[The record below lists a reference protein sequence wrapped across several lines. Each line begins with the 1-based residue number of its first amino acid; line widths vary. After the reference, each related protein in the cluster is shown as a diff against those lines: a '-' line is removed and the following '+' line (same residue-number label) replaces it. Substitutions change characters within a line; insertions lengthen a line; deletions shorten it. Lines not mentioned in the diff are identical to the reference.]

1 MKNVFDITSFG
12 AVGDGKT
19 DCTVAI
25 QSALD
30 EAKKV
35 CGTVIVPPG
44 RYLCADI
51 RMYRHVSIRGFD
63 AWSFRDYNSSVL
75 VLSSPDAKCVLD
87 ISGAVGCTV
96 SNLGIDGQGLGE
108 NIHGIMLDY
117 PIYDSAGEE
126 DTPTVEN
133 CRIGNFSG
141 SAVYL
146 NHIWCFTIR
155 NNMLYGSENGL
166 YIDGWDAFINGNWF
180 SGNRNCGLLSGEV
193 FSASVFYGNRIE
205 WNMGGGVCIHNAKF
219 TTITGNQFDR
229 AGGPQLKICSTND
242 NGYSRNIS
250 VTGNTFNRSGSGQ
263 FNSRL
268 QAEGYLNCHFFVEDC
283 VNLVFMG
290 NTLHAGRD
298 GKDES
303 GKRHFGPDY
312 GIVLRHL
319 RSSII
324 KDNVMQGASVKQN
337 IVDLGEHEE
346 EVILRDNPGS
356 VMESEE
362 RWTAMLAN
370 KPVEFIK
377 TYYDLSEDEQKALR
391 ERFNP

>member
-1 MKNVFDITSFG
+1 MNNVFDITAFG

-19 DCTVAI
+19 DCTAAI
-25 QSALD
+25 QAALD

-44 RYLCADI
+44 RYRCADV

-75 VLSSPDAKCVLD
+75 ELSDENAKCVLD

-96 SNLGIDGQGLGE
+96 SSLGIDGRNLGN

-126 DTPTVEN
+126 DTPTIEN

-146 NHIWCFTIR
+146 NHIWCFTVR

-166 YIDGWDAFINGNWF
+166 YIDGWDAFISGNWL
-180 SGNRNCGLLSGEV
+180 SGNRNCGLLGGDV

-205 WNMGGGVCIHNAKF
+205 WNMGGGVHIFNAKF
-219 TTITGNQFDR
+219 TTVTANQFDR
-229 AGGPQLKICSTND
+229 AGGAQLKLCAKGD
-242 NGYSRNIS
+242 DGYCRNIS
-250 VTGNTFNRSGSGQ
+250 VTGNTFNRSGSGE
-263 FNSRL
+263 FRSCL
-268 QAEGYLNCHFFVEDC
+268 QAEGYDNCHFFAEDC
-283 VNLVFMG
+283 VNLVFSG

-298 GKDES
+298 GKDKD
-303 GKRHFGPDY
+303 GIRHFGPDY
-312 GIVLRHL
+312 GIVVKHL
-319 RSSII
+319 RSSLI
-324 KDNVMQGASVKQN
+324 KDNAMQGASVRQN
-337 IVDLGEHEE
+337 VVDFGEHEE
-346 EVILRDNPGS
+346 DVIIRDNLGS

-370 KPVEFIK
+370 KPVEFIRS
-377 TYYDLSEDEQKALR
+377 YFDLPKEEQEELKN
-391 ERFNP
+391 RFSR

>member
-1 MKNVFDITSFG
+1 MNNVFDITKFG

-19 DCTVAI
+19 DCTKAI

-35 CGTVIVPPG
+35 NGTVIVPPG
-44 RYLCADI
+44 RYRCADI
-51 RMYRHVSIRGFD
+51 QMYRHVSIRGFD

-75 VLSSPDAKCVLD
+75 ELSDPDAKCVLN

-96 SNLGIDGQGLGE
+96 SSLGIDGKNLGE
-108 NIHGIMLDY
+108 NVHGVMLDY

-126 DTPTVEN
+126 DTPTIEN

-155 NNMLYGSENGL
+155 NNMLYGSENGIF
-166 YIDGWDAFINGNWF
+166 IDGWDAFISGNWL
-180 SGNRNCGLLSGEV
+180 SGNRNCGLLGGDV

-205 WNMGGGVCIHNAKF
+205 WNMGGGVSLCNAKF

-229 AGGPQLKICSTND
+229 AGGPQLKIYSSGD
-242 NGYSRNIS
+242 GYSRNIS

-268 QAEGYLNCHFFVEDC
+268 QAEGYLNSHFFVEDC

-298 GKDES
+298 GKDEN

-319 RSSII
+319 RASII

-346 EVILRDNPGS
+346 EVILRDNIGS

-370 KPVEFIK
+370 KPVENIRSYF
-377 TYYDLSEDEQKALR
+377 DLPEEEQKILR
-391 ERFNP
+391 ERFHP